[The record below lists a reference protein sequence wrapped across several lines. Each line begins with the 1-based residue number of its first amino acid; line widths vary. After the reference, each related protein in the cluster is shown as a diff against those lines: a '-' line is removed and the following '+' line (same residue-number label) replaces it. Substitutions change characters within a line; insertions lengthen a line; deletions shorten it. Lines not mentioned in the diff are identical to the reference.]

1 MYSSVKNIGQKE
13 KKKLIDSPLNDE
25 NNKPMIVN
33 AIAGGNKKKR
43 KLLDMT
49 EGDEEDDAASIN
61 TDDMSSDSEIDDELI
76 EKALDNFKNANQ
88 NVKVARVDFDKES
101 KNKNVESDEEVQVS
115 TNKSNRPTKYVHVE
129 RREEIKVCNYFSGL
143 FE

>member
-1 MYSSVKNIGQKE
+1 MNTTELNMYSSVKNIGQKE

-49 EGDEEDDAASIN
+49 DDGDDGDDAASIN
-61 TDDMSSDSEIDDELI
+61 TDDMSSDSEIDEELI
-76 EKALDNFKNANQ
+76 EKALGNFKNANQ
-88 NVKVARVDFDKES
+88 NVKVARVDLDKES
-101 KNKNVESDEEVQVS
+101 KNKTVESDEEMQVS
-115 TNKSNRPTKYVHVE
+115 TSKSNRPTKYVHVE
-129 RREEIKVCNYFSGL
+129 RREEIKV
-143 FE
+143 